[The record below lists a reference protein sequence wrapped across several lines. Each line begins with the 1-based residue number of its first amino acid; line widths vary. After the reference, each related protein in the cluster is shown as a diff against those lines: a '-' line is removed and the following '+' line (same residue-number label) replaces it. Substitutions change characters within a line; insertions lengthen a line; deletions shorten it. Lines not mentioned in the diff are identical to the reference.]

1 MRAEV
6 YLGLGTN
13 LGNRASNIARC
24 LELLEDLLSSPSSS
38 SSPSDRTVSA
48 LYETI
53 PEGFRAQPPFLNA
66 ACGMW
71 TTLDPFQLIAALAG
85 IEDTLG
91 RRRHFPN
98 APRELD
104 IDILMYGQTVLET
117 PSLTIPHPRMA
128 GRAFVLVP
136 LAEIAPQLRHPVLGE
151 TIATLLHRLPDG
163 RGDVRRWGDAPARFG
178 AGTPP

>member
-24 LELLEDLLSSPSSS
+24 LELLEELLSSS

-66 ACGMW
+66 ACRMW

-117 PSLTIPHPRMA
+117 PSLTIPHPRMVE
-128 GRAFVLVP
+128 RAFVLVP
-136 LAEIAPQLRHPVLGE
+136 LAEIAPRLRHPVLGK
-151 TIATLLHRLPDG
+151 TVVTLLHRLPDG
-163 RGDVRRWGDAPARFG
+163 RGAVRRWGDAPTGFR

>member
-24 LELLEDLLSSPSSS
+24 LELLEDPLSSS
-38 SSPSDRTVSA
+38 SSSSGRTVSA

-66 ACGMW
+66 ACRMW
-71 TTLDPFQLIAALAG
+71 TTLDPFQLIAALAR

-91 RRRHFPN
+91 RARHFPN

-128 GRAFVLVP
+128 ERGFVLVP
-136 LAEIAPQLRHPVLGE
+136 LAEIAPRLRHPVLGE
-151 TIATLLHRLPDG
+151 TVATLLQRLPDG
-163 RGDVRRWGDAPARFG
+163 RADVRRWGDVPG
-178 AGTPP
+178 GSSKGPPP